1 MIVFPNAK
9 INIGL
14 HVVGKRP
21 DGFHNIESVFYP
33 IKIYDALEII
43 EAKKSMSFTCSG
55 LLVPGK
61 ENICETAYFLL
72 NKQYPLPKIKI
83 HLHKNIPIGAG
94 LGGGSADGA
103 FMLKALNEKFN
114 LKIPQSEMTNLAA
127 RLGSDCPFFI
137 DNKAV
142 LVKGRGEK
150 LSPVN
155 LSLKGYYFVLVY
167 PNIHISTAEAYA
179 GITPRK
185 PPKPIEEIIQFPI
198 EEWKVYLKNDF
209 EHHLF
214 EKYPV
219 IERVKSDMY
228 QLGALYASMSGSGSS
243 VYGIFKKIPLDL
255 SVFSEFKVFKGK
267 FD

>member
-1 MIVFPNAK
+1 
-9 INIGL
+9 
-14 HVVGKRP
+14 
-21 DGFHNIESVFYP
+21 
-33 IKIYDALEII
+33 
-43 EAKKSMSFTCSG
+43 
-55 LLVPGK
+55 
-61 ENICETAYFLL
+61 
-72 NKQYPLPKIKI
+72 
-83 HLHKNIPIGAG
+83 IGAG

-142 LVKGRGEK
+142 LVKGKGEK